1 MNKESLQYRRV
12 DKCILNAFIKISPQ
26 IPFEKMT
33 VQDILDEALVSRYTF
48 YAHFHDKYEVAERI
62 QDELY
67 KQFLLLSEERIP
79 SIESQALASPRHHSV
94 IDKEI
99 VTFFRKNEAEMQAI
113 QNIHTETI
121 DFTQKIKNTLAARY
135 VASNEARPTLALESL
150 IYCGSVTALIDC
162 TIANSD
168 VLENLSQTIF
178 ESHVRVMAYTVG
190 LHDKKEVEKLLKIV
204 EKMLHPSSSV

>member
-67 KQFLLLSEERIP
+67 KQFLLLTEERIP
-79 SIESQALASPRHHSV
+79 SIESQALASRARWHEANRRDGGSDDDLRHAPGAGLGRENDFDLV
-94 IDKEI
+94 IGNHAADAHNRI
-99 VTFFRKNEAEMQAI
+99 ISLRQY
-113 QNIHTETI
+113 QNK
-121 DFTQKIKNTLAARY
+121 F
-135 VASNEARPTLALESL
+135 
-150 IYCGSVTALIDC
+150 
-162 TIANSD
+162 ANSIID
-168 VLENLSQTIF
+168 SDIF
-178 ESHVRVMAYTVG
+178 
-190 LHDKKEVEKLLKIV
+190 
-204 EKMLHPSSSV
+204 